1 MTIQP
6 IEGVDQRGP
15 GTQRPLRRRTAAVA
29 ALGFLIV
36 VAFQLSLMLGAP
48 FGAAAL
54 GGANP
59 GQLPGEL
66 RVVSGVSAAIWT
78 FATLIVLAR
87 GGFVISPVPRGLSRW
102 GTWTLVGYLA
112 IGVLMNLASFS
123 PWERFGWAP
132 FTLVLFVLTL
142 VVALGGFARV
152 PAATSAASL

>member
-1 MTIQP
+1 MTIKPTQ
-6 IEGVDQRGP
+6 GVDQRGA
-15 GTQRPLRRRTAAVA
+15 GTQRPVRRRTAAVA

-48 FGAAAL
+48 FGEAAL

-87 GGFVISPVPRGLSRW
+87 GGFAISPVPRGLSRW
-102 GTWTLVGYLA
+102 GTWVLVGYLA

-142 VVALGGFARV
+142 VLALGGFARV
-152 PAATSAASL
+152 PTASAAALR